1 MIYTRD
7 MSAGVLDTID
17 LNILRYDALSVR
29 NTLASYTGGLT
40 SSAEWGP
47 CQRLIVDH
55 MNGFGPQPNRY
66 FVYNGTK
73 RIAVFVKHDPDNTN
87 QRFTWYDENNNI
99 QYVYTT
105 DIEQDVI
112 ALLEVKGSR
121 LSYGPD
127 NKLVF
132 IKCPQRLSHPIVISF
147 FDDFGLPQTVNLEM
161 GAFSVEDAS
170 DNSFT
175 SISGQVS
182 YEIDKTPRILLNCGL
197 GAVPKEM
204 KQFFSGLCNSP
215 CYQVAIPFTNEYG
228 ITYYKNVNVGGMF
241 KLYADK
247 FTKSLSVEGS
257 IQIDVKD
264 LPIIEESYG
273 EINIHSL

>member
-1 MIYTRD
+1 
-7 MSAGVLDTID
+7 MSSGVLDTVD

-40 SSAEWGP
+40 SSADWAPVE
-47 CQRLIVDH
+47 RLVVDH

-66 FVYNGTK
+66 FVHNGTK
-73 RIAVFVKHDPDNTN
+73 RIAVFVKHDPDNIN

-112 ALLEVKGSR
+112 CLLEVKGSR

-132 IKCPQRLSHPIVISF
+132 IKCQQRLSHPIVISF
-147 FDDFGLPQTVNLEM
+147 FDDFGLPQTVELEM
-161 GAFSVEDAS
+161 GAFSVEDTS

-197 GAVPKEM
+197 SAVSREM

-215 CYQVAIPFTNEYG
+215 CYQVCLPFTNEYN
-228 ITYYKNVNVGGMF
+228 ITYYRNINVGGQF
-241 KLYADK
+241 KLYADN
-247 FTKSLSVEGS
+247 FTKSISIEGS
-257 IQIDVKD
+257 LQIDTKD
-264 LPIIEESYG
+264 LSTVEECYG
-273 EINIHSL
+273 EINIHNM

>member
-1 MIYTRD
+1 
-7 MSAGVLDTID
+7 MSSGVLDTID
-17 LNILRYDALSVR
+17 LNILRYDALGVR

-40 SSAEWGP
+40 SSADWAPVE
-47 CQRLIVDH
+47 RLVVDH
-55 MNGFGPQPNRY
+55 MNGFTEQPDRY
-66 FVYNGTK
+66 FIYNGVK
-73 RIAVFVKHDPDNTN
+73 RIQIFVKHDPDNIN
-87 QRFTWYDENNNI
+87 QRFVFYDDDNNI

-112 ALLEVKGSR
+112 CLLEVKGSR

-132 IKCPQRLSHPIVISF
+132 IKCPQRLSHPIVLSF
-147 FDDFGLPQTVNLEM
+147 FDNYGLAQTVELEM
-161 GAFSVEDAS
+161 GAFSVEDS
-170 DNSFT
+170 SENTFT

-182 YEIDKTPRILLNCGL
+182 YDIDKVPRVLLNCGL
-197 GAVPKEM
+197 GSVPKEM

-215 CYQVAIPFTNEYG
+215 CYQVCVPFTNEYG
-228 ITYYKNVNVGGMF
+228 ITYYKCINVGGMF
-241 KLYADK
+241 KLYSDN
-247 FTKSLSVEGS
+247 FTKSLSIEGS

-264 LPIIEESYG
+264 LPTIEEAFG

>member
-7 MSAGVLDTID
+7 MSSGVLDTVD
-17 LNILRYDALSVR
+17 LNILRYDALAVR
-29 NTLASYTGGLT
+29 EDLANYTGWLT
-40 SSAEWGP
+40 SSADWAPVE
-47 CQRLIVDH
+47 RLVVDH
-55 MNGFGPQPNRY
+55 MNGFGPQPSRY
-66 FVYNGTK
+66 FVYNRTK
-73 RIAVFVKHDPDNTN
+73 RIAVFVKHDPDNIN
-87 QRFTWYDENNNI
+87 QRFVWYDDDNNI
-99 QYVYTT
+99 QYVYTC
-105 DIEQDVI
+105 DIDQDMI
-112 ALLEVKGSR
+112 ALVEVRGTR

-132 IKCPQRLSHPIVISF
+132 IKCPQNLSHPIVISF
-147 FDDFGLPQTVNLEM
+147 FDDFGLPQTVELEM

-182 YEIDKTPRILLNCGL
+182 YEIDKTPRMLLNCGL
-197 GAVPKEM
+197 GAVSREM

-215 CYQVAIPFTNEYG
+215 AYQVCIPFTNEYG

-241 KLYADK
+241 KLYADS
-247 FTKSLSVEGS
+247 FTKNLSIEGS